1 MRRACCFI
9 RILIWQVCTPL
20 PFNCWVISG
29 CLWVSWCWP
38 SHQCFIW
45 PWGPTSPSQDH
56 WQTRRSPG
64 SWSVSTSL
72 RRSWPSLAAS
82 LGNCR
87 MWKSGKTLYYI
98 LRLKLLFLNEP
109 LHNIYLWLFMYIMV
123 RSQVCRG
130 FRSTVSRIWPY
141 LLRLCVYFHLRLEE
155 VPTHHDGR
163 RTRWQE
169 HHWEGCL
176 QICDP
181 ASEGAS
187 GNLLARAGWRLH
199 GKLLLHYV
207 ACQNMAKWLASWQVY
222 TSLHFLLKKAA
233 YICWCDFAYPQA
245 INAKESKGFK
255 RDILAHI
262 IVMSCVFWIL
272 WLDIVVSGCIW
283 LFYAFLT

>member
-1 MRRACCFI
+1 
-9 RILIWQVCTPL
+9 
-20 PFNCWVISG
+20 
-29 CLWVSWCWP
+29 
-38 SHQCFIW
+38 
-45 PWGPTSPSQDH
+45 
-56 WQTRRSPG
+56 
-64 SWSVSTSL
+64 
-72 RRSWPSLAAS
+72 
-82 LGNCR
+82 
-87 MWKSGKTLYYI
+87 
-98 LRLKLLFLNEP
+98 
-109 LHNIYLWLFMYIMV
+109 MYIMV

-130 FRSTVSRIWPY
+130 FRSTVSRNWAY

-222 TSLHFLLKKAA
+222 TSLHFLLQKAA

-255 RDILAHI
+255 RYILAHI
-262 IVMSCVFWIL
+262 IVMSCMFWIL

-283 LFYAFLT
+283 LFLPKMTASGMFADWTKACRGRLDDAGDWKAATLRDTHENGTGTRRVTTQTHRRLYIYIIYIYVYMYIYICIVTDWNLEPDFGNVPYPEKSTRFTRSDLRKIDLKKLWYFYVLRNCSP

>member
-1 MRRACCFI
+1 MNNANNTCALFPLAPPFGMLLRSIRLLGTVMRRACCFI

-130 FRSTVSRIWPY
+130 FRSTVSRNWAY

-155 VPTHHDGR
+155 VPTNSPWWKANQVT
-163 RTRWQE
+163 RTPLRGMLTDLWSSKWRCFREPFGSSWLAFAWQITSSLR
-169 HHWEGCL
+169 CL
-176 QICDP
+176 PKYGKVTCKLT
-181 ASEGAS
+181 SLYKFT
-187 GNLLARAGWRLH
+187 LLA
-199 GKLLLHYV
+199 
-207 ACQNMAKWLASWQVY
+207 
-222 TSLHFLLKKAA
+222 
-233 YICWCDFAYPQA
+233 
-245 INAKESKGFK
+245 
-255 RDILAHI
+255 
-262 IVMSCVFWIL
+262 
-272 WLDIVVSGCIW
+272 
-283 LFYAFLT
+283 